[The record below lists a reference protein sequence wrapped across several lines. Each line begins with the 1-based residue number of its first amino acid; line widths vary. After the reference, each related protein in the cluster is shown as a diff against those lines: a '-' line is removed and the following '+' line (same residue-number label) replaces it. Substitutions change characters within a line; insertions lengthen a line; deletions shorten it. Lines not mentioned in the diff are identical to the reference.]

1 MNVRTPSGNLKGA
14 IDLRGVTKRYGAER
28 VVDDVSLAIQP
39 GEFFSL
45 LGPSGSGK
53 TTTLMM
59 IAGFASVDEGAIAV
73 DGADIS
79 GMQPQHRGFGMVF
92 QNYAIFPHL
101 NVFENVAFPLRARR
115 QPEAAVRERV
125 TWALDLV
132 QLDAFAD
139 RFARQLSGGQQQRVA
154 IARAIVF
161 EPRIV
166 LMDEPLG
173 ALDKNLRYDMQVEIK
188 EIQRR
193 LGMTVVYVTHDQEEA
208 MNMSDRIA
216 IMNRGRI
223 EQVGMPSEVYE
234 RPSNAFVGRFLGEA
248 NILDGTIDG
257 LEGDCATLRV
267 GGLVLRARV
276 RDAVTAGSRAS
287 LFVRPER
294 VAIRL
299 PGAGERSGNRVEGRV
314 RRVSFLGNIVRYLV
328 EAAPSTHVMVDVQ
341 NDGRPPLAVDT
352 AVALGW
358 AMDDSLIL
366 AG

>member
-1 MNVRTPSGNLKGA
+1 M
-14 IDLRGVTKRYGAER
+14 
-28 VVDDVSLAIQP
+28 
-39 GEFFSL
+39 
-45 LGPSGSGK
+45 
-53 TTTLMM
+53 
-59 IAGFASVDEGAIAV
+59 
-73 DGADIS
+73 
-79 GMQPQHRGFGMVF
+79 
-92 QNYAIFPHL
+92 
-101 NVFENVAFPLRARR
+101 
-115 QPEAAVRERV
+115 
-125 TWALDLV
+125 
-132 QLDAFAD
+132 
-139 RFARQLSGGQQQRVA
+139 
-154 IARAIVF
+154 F

-276 RDAVTAGSRAS
+276 RDAVTVGSRAA

-294 VAIRL
+294 VAIRS
-299 PGAGERSGNRVEGRV
+299 PGAGERSGNRVEGHV

-352 AVALGW
+352 AIALGW

>member
-59 IAGFASVDEGAIAV
+59 IAGFAGVDEGAIAV

-132 QLDAFAD
+132 QLGAFAD

-257 LEGDCATLRV
+257 LEGDCATLRID
-267 GGLVLRARV
+267 GLVLRAKV
-276 RDAVTAGSRAS
+276 RDAVTVGSRAS

-294 VAIRL
+294 VAIRS

-352 AVALGW
+352 AIALGW